1 MQPALLDGTTT
12 LRNACLSKGGL
23 SKWDSWTCWI
33 ATLAAGWC
41 RCEKARKEDPKAAQ
55 LAAPNAYYY
64 MFAVDEYG
72 TLVLDETY
80 HRWRREL
87 LVENMLLQ
95 MYGN

>member
-1 MQPALLDGTTT
+1 
-12 LRNACLSKGGL
+12 
-23 SKWDSWTCWI
+23 
-33 ATLAAGWC
+33 
-41 RCEKARKEDPKAAQ
+41 
-55 LAAPNAYYY
+55 